1 MRTIILSII
10 VNSMLSWTALPFLL
24 PPFRVYTFGELLEVL
39 LWQGIG
45 MVGWPAALLF
55 GSINALLQRSLA
67 DLGTLLLVLIYP
79 SMLYLLIRAWRA
91 KRLRRWELVLLNILI
106 TCSFA
111 AVWYRVLNGYDFM
124 AG

>member
-1 MRTIILSII
+1 MRTIIVSII
-10 VNSMLSWTALPFLL
+10 VTSTLSWMVLPMVI
-24 PPFRVYTFGELLEVL
+24 PPYGTYSFSELLEVL
-39 LWQGIG
+39 MWQGIG
-45 MVGWPAALLF
+45 MVGWPIALLF
-55 GSINALLQRSLA
+55 GIVNTLLQRSLA

-79 SMLYLLIRAWRA
+79 GMLYLLIRAWRV

-106 TCSFA
+106 ICSFA